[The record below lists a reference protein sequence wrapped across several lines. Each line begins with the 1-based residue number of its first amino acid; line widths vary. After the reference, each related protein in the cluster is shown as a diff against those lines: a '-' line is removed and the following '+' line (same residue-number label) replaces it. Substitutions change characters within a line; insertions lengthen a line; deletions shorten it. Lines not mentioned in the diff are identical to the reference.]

1 MEEEERQNLDNII
14 NQIYGIKLKSPDLLK
29 GYKKRGCLKRGS
41 LFYYILRFSKK
52 SLRLKLVPTYDLR
65 LIYSSPYVKF

>member
-29 GYKKRGCLKRGS
+29 GYKKRLPQLMGQPFMGGGGGIRTRG
-41 LFYYILRFSKK
+41 K
-52 SLRLKLVPTYDLR
+52 V
-65 LIYSSPYVKF
+65 